1 MSDYILHSKNV
12 FWSEEREK
20 NSTTYCLYFQLKR
33 SSSKPKTEVGTQ
45 NDKNDVDYDW
55 LPKET
60 TDFSKFKVGDKYK
73 ISFAIYLRL
82 AEWTNNGSCLLFLFV
97 CHSNHSQIM

>member
-1 MSDYILHSKNV
+1 MV
-12 FWSEEREK
+12 
-20 NSTTYCLYFQLKR
+20 YCLNFQLKR

-60 TDFSKFKVGDKYK
+60 TDFSKCFKFYM
-73 ISFAIYLRL
+73 I
-82 AEWTNNGSCLLFLFV
+82 
-97 CHSNHSQIM
+97 

>member
-1 MSDYILHSKNV
+1 MCRIFGGYFLMV
-12 FWSEEREK
+12 
-20 NSTTYCLYFQLKR
+20 YCLNFQLKR

-60 TDFSKFKVGDKYK
+60 TDFSK
-73 ISFAIYLRL
+73 
-82 AEWTNNGSCLLFLFV
+82 CLSL
-97 CHSNHSQIM
+97 